1 MFIANLPIYKKLTR
15 KRSRDFAA
23 HLAKLIPAQSNV
35 LDFGCGN
42 MYTSQE
48 LLKISPALNIM
59 GIDVIKDQNL
69 DEKFLSDERLN
80 FTLLKTKELP
90 FPDNHFDVSF
100 ALTVM
105 HHTDNP
111 EYYLSELK
119 RVTKPTGS
127 IILIEEMYHNQLDKL
142 VIFSHDWILNILKE
156 GVPIPLNFRSNK
168 HYLNEFERQGLN
180 VVYKDG
186 LRALITGIHL
196 YVYQLKPVAA

>member
-23 HLAKLIPAQSNV
+23 HLAKLIPEQSKV

-48 LLKISPALNIM
+48 LLKVRPTLNIM

-69 DEKFLSDERLN
+69 DEQFLSDERLN

-90 FPDNHFDVSF
+90 FPDNHFDVAF

-105 HHTDNP
+105 HHTDDP

-156 GVPIPLNFRSNK
+156 GVPIPLNFRSNE
-168 HYLNEFERQGLN
+168 HYLKEFERQGLN

-196 YVYQLKPVAA
+196 YVYQLKPIAA